1 MIDIKFNPEKNGL
14 LINQENKLNVLLNI
28 SKEVKES
35 TKQVERL
42 PLNLSLVIDR
52 SGSMNG
58 EPLDEAKKC
67 ASMLVDRMNENDRL
81 SVVTYESDAEV
92 LVASQ
97 PVSHKEHFKSQINS
111 IRPGGMTA
119 LYDGWSLGAEEVAKN
134 SNGNFIS
141 RVLLLSDGQANQGL
155 TDDGVI
161 AAHCQK
167 MAEAGV
173 TTSTYGLSEHF
184 NENLMAGMASAG
196 QGQAHYGQTAED
208 LIDPF
213 KEEFDL
219 LEAVLLRRIR
229 LRLMPEK
236 GVSFEVLNG
245 YSQDNEG
252 RFIMPDLALGADVW
266 ALLKIKINSDLCDKT
281 AGKKIKLISAYIDYL
296 EHDGLEQ
303 RSDTSKLTIDLCNQE
318 KFDSLEVDETVE
330 LRASEVRAATLQE
343 NAQVAARAGNW
354 SEVDKIMIELVELG
368 KDNEWV
374 KATAASL
381 RRYSLDRH
389 AEAFSKESLYK
400 SRRMKQ
406 RYVAR
411 EEARFHMESRSMPS
425 QPSYLRRKIEEGKR
439 EL

>member
-1 MIDIKFNPEKNGL
+1 
-14 LINQENKLNVLLNI
+14 
-28 SKEVKES
+28 
-35 TKQVERL
+35 
-42 PLNLSLVIDR
+42 
-52 SGSMNG
+52 MNG

-411 EEARFHMESRSMPS
+411 EEARFVMESRSMPS

>member
-1 MIDIKFNPEKNGL
+1 
-14 LINQENKLNVLLNI
+14 V
-28 SKEVKES
+28 
-35 TKQVERL
+35 
-42 PLNLSLVIDR
+42 
-52 SGSMNG
+52 
-58 EPLDEAKKC
+58 
-67 ASMLVDRMNENDRL
+67 
-81 SVVTYESDAEV
+81 
-92 LVASQ
+92 
-97 PVSHKEHFKSQINS
+97 
-111 IRPGGMTA
+111 
-119 LYDGWSLGAEEVAKN
+119 
-134 SNGNFIS
+134 
-141 RVLLLSDGQANQGL
+141 
-155 TDDGVI
+155 
-161 AAHCQK
+161 
-167 MAEAGV
+167 
-173 TTSTYGLSEHF
+173 
-184 NENLMAGMASAG
+184 
-196 QGQAHYGQTAED
+196 
-208 LIDPF
+208 
-213 KEEFDL
+213 
-219 LEAVLLRRIR
+219 
-229 LRLMPEK
+229 
-236 GVSFEVLNG
+236 
-245 YSQDNEG
+245 
-252 RFIMPDLALGADVW
+252 
-266 ALLKIKINSDLCDKT
+266 
-281 AGKKIKLISAYIDYL
+281 

-411 EEARFHMESRSMPS
+411 EEARFVMESRSMPS

>member
-184 NENLMAGMASAG
+184 NENLMTGMASAG

-411 EEARFHMESRSMPS
+411 EEARFVMESRSMPS

>member
-411 EEARFHMESRSMPS
+411 EEARFVMESRSMPS

>member
-35 TKQVERL
+35 PKQVERL

-184 NENLMAGMASAG
+184 NENLMAGMAYAG

-411 EEARFHMESRSMPS
+411 EEARFVMESRSMPS

>member
-58 EPLDEAKKC
+58 EPLDEAKRC

-155 TDDGVI
+155 TDDVVI

-281 AGKKIKLISAYIDYL
+281 AGKKIKLLSAYIDYL

-318 KFDSLEVDETVE
+318 KFDSLEVDEIVE

-411 EEARFHMESRSMPS
+411 EEARFVMESRSMPS

>member
-1 MIDIKFNPEKNGL
+1 
-14 LINQENKLNVLLNI
+14 
-28 SKEVKES
+28 
-35 TKQVERL
+35 
-42 PLNLSLVIDR
+42 
-52 SGSMNG
+52 
-58 EPLDEAKKC
+58 
-67 ASMLVDRMNENDRL
+67 MNENDRL

-374 KATAASL
+374 KATAARL

-406 RYVAR
+406 RYVAK
-411 EEARFHMESRSMPS
+411 EEARFDMASRPMPS